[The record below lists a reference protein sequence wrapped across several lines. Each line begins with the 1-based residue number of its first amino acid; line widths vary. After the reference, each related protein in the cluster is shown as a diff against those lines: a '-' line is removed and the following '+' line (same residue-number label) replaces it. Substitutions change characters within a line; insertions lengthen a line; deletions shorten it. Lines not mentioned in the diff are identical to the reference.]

1 MLCLGSYTHYGQFRG
16 PLNSKFR
23 FGRQNV
29 SGKEVSNTFKGSVLK
44 QRKSRK
50 RRRYPRRS
58 RDDIFEFLTEVKRK
72 IEIDEQDEDKLIQE
86 LEIKI

>member
-1 MLCLGSYTHYGQFRG
+1 MGSEMCIRD
-16 PLNSKFR
+16 R
-23 FGRQNV
+23 
-29 SGKEVSNTFKGSVLK
+29 
-44 QRKSRK
+44 